1 MKLFSDMKIGTRLIV
16 LILAALAALCAIAG
30 FGIYESRRVYTAASY
45 STVNTVPSFVVLDDA
60 QRAFD
65 SMLLLVNQQ
74 VFSTTADQAKALEP
88 RIAQARREVDAQ
100 FAKYETLL
108 SNDKDKALLAADR
121 ARVSQLDAVRENVLA
136 LSRDGRKQEA
146 GELMGTRMTELA
158 QQTNAALAAHRAFNV
173 DLGQAGSNE
182 AKDIIDR
189 AVTLEASAAAVVL
202 VLVLWLGVL
211 ISRSITKPMGNAV
224 KFARTVADGDLT
236 THIGA
241 ASKDETG
248 QLLKALGDMN
258 DSLKRVVE
266 RVRMGSDAV
275 ATASGQIAAGNLDL
289 SSRTEEQAASLQETA
304 ASMEELTSTVRQN
317 AENAQQASGLA
328 SNASDVA
335 LRGSSVV
342 DRVVDTMNDIS
353 ERSSK
358 IAEIIGIIE
367 GIAFQTNILALNA
380 AVEAARAG
388 EQGRGFAVV
397 AGEVRARAAL
407 VERREGDQGTD
418 QRLGAED
425 SRRLR
430 ACRRSGPDD
439 DRSHAGG
446 RARDR
451 HHGRDRG
458 GIGRAEP
465 RHRAGQSRDHA
476 DGRSHAAER
485 RARRGSG
492 RRLAF
497 ARRAGART
505 EAGGRVLPVRRQ
517 RRRWDGGYGRAPASG
532 RAAAARGGDG
542 TGGACDPRTPC
553 TPRVPRVP
561 RVPRDTYGARNA
573 CAARVRRREAGRVR
587 GARRGC
593 RVRARAFKRA
603 CDGGG
608 CERGLGNVL
617 NAGR

>member
-397 AGEVRARAAL
+397 AGEVRGLAQRSSSAAKEIKELISASVQKIRDGSALAGEAGRTMTEVTQAVARVTDIMGEIAAASAEQSRGIEQVNLAITQMDEVTQQNAAL
-407 VERREGDQGTD
+407 VEE
-418 QRLGAED
+418 
-425 SRRLR
+425 
-430 ACRRSGPDD
+430 
-439 DRSHAGG
+439 
-446 RARDR
+446 
-451 HHGRDRG
+451 
-458 GIGRAEP
+458 
-465 RHRAGQSRDHA
+465 
-476 DGRSHAAER
+476 
-485 RARRGSG
+485 
-492 RRLAF
+492 
-497 ARRAGART
+497 
-505 EAGGRVLPVRRQ
+505 
-517 RRRWDGGYGRAPASG
+517 
-532 RAAAARGGDG
+532 AAAASHSLEEQGHELKQAVAFFRFDGSAAGGTAD
-542 TGGACDPRTPC
+542 TAAPRQRAAPPPHAAATAPAAHATPAPHAPHASHASHAIRTAHA
-553 TPRVPRVP
+553 TPAPRAFDAVKP
-561 RVPRDTYGARNA
+561 
-573 CAARVRRREAGRVR
+573 AASAAPAAAAVSAP
-587 GARRGC
+587 ALSS
-593 RVRARAFKRA
+593 ARATA
-603 CDGGG
+603 ADA
-608 CERGLGNVL
+608 
-617 NAGR
+617 NADWETF